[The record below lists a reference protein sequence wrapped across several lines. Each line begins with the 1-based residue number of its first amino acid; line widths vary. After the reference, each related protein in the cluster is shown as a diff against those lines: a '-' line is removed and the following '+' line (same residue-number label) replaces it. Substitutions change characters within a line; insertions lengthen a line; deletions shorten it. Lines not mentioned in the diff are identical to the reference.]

1 MCNNESKYLVENVQ
15 YRVSINTLL
24 KLPTDLSNHPFNPV
38 IVIPWTKYFDRK
50 SESGGFFQ
58 TLSYDVS
65 EDLRSSR
72 KTE

>member
-15 YRVSINTLL
+15 YKVSFNTLL

-50 SESGGFFQ
+50 RYNTSKGRHETTLMANCSGYG
-58 TLSYDVS
+58 V
-65 EDLRSSR
+65 
-72 KTE
+72 